1 MQKVALF
8 ILIAFSVQ
16 AQSSKSFFEESL
28 QKNKKGMLL
37 LGAWGVGN
45 VLHSGTRLAVSDF
58 STQSKSFHQM
68 NLGWGAINATIAGL
82 GYLGSKKKEIPTAPL
97 SILEEQ
103 QKIQTTFLVN
113 GALDMGYMA
122 FGLYLSERA
131 KNDMENG
138 ARLKGFGQSIILQGA
153 ALAIFDAV
161 MFGVQRKHYNSNRSV
176 FEFNMNPTSA
186 SVKINFD

>member
-28 QKNKKGMLL
+28 QKNKKGMLV
-37 LGAWGVGN
+37 LGAWGVRN
-45 VLHSGTRLAVSDF
+45 RLAVSDF

-103 QKIQTTFLVN
+103 QKI
-113 GALDMGYMA
+113 
-122 FGLYLSERA
+122 
-131 KNDMENG
+131 
-138 ARLKGFGQSIILQGA
+138 
-153 ALAIFDAV
+153 
-161 MFGVQRKHYNSNRSV
+161 
-176 FEFNMNPTSA
+176 
-186 SVKINFD
+186 